1 MTSTKQVA
9 LVTGTSSG
17 MGMHAAIQLAQAGHA
32 VVATMRS
39 VAKSGAL
46 QKAAE
51 AVGVSV
57 DVRALD
63 VTDDDQARSVVGSVI
78 ADYGQID
85 LLVNNAG
92 QGLVGT
98 IEELSLDGLRS
109 QIELNY
115 IAVARMT
122 QLVLPSMRLRR
133 SGRIVTVTSVGGVV
147 GQPFNEAYCAS
158 KFATEGFMESLAPI
172 AAQFGV
178 HVSVV
183 EPGAVATEFVA
194 NLRDSWE
201 AAEAGVYRDL
211 FAAYVRRT
219 EAAFTNAQTAAEAG
233 AAIVEACTAESPQFR
248 FQTSS
253 AARAFTAA
261 KLSDVNGSTIQ
272 GITRQWVV

>member
-1 MTSTKQVA
+1 MTTSKPVA

-17 MGMHAAIQLAQAGHA
+17 MGMHAAVQLAQAGHT

-39 VAKSGAL
+39 VGKADAL
-46 QKAAE
+46 RATASAA
-51 AVGVSV
+51 GVEV
-57 DVRALD
+57 EVRALD
-63 VTDDDQARSVVGSVI
+63 VTDDAQARSVIESI
-78 ADYGQID
+78 TADHGQID

-98 IEELSLDGLRS
+98 IEELTLDDLRA

-122 QLVLPSMRLRR
+122 RLVLGQMRARR

-158 KFATEGFMESLAPI
+158 KFATEGFMESLAPV

-183 EPGAVATEFVA
+183 EPGAVVTEFLT
-194 NLRDSWE
+194 NLSESWE
-201 AAEAGVYRDL
+201 AAEAGDYRDL
-211 FAAYVRRT
+211 FDAYVKRT
-219 EAAFTNAQTAAEAG
+219 AAAFTNAQTAAEA
-233 AAIVEACTAESPQFR
+233 AVVIVEACTAASPQLR
-248 FQTSS
+248 YQTSPI
-253 AARAFTAA
+253 AKAFAGA
-261 KLSDVNGSTIQ
+261 KLADLDGSAIQ
-272 GITRQWVV
+272 GITRKWVV

>member
-1 MTSTKQVA
+1 MTSSKQVA

-17 MGMHAAIQLAQAGHA
+17 MGMHAAIQLAQAGHE

-158 KFATEGFMESLAPI
+158 KFATEGFMESLAPV
-172 AAQFGV
+172 AARFGV
-178 HVSVV
+178 HVSLV

-233 AAIVEACTAESPQFR
+233 AAIVEACTAESPQLR
-248 FQTSS
+248 YQTSS
-253 AARAFTAA
+253 AAKAFAAA
-261 KLSDVNGSTIQ
+261 KLSDVDGSTIQ